1 MRGSM
6 ESKAAALGS
15 TDFVMPYKA
24 LGIDTFAVETDRD
37 SVLAGAEAISSGD
50 YGLVIVAENIAQA
63 ADEVLGRFSYD
74 PMPCVIVMPFTV
86 GSTGFALESLGAVLK
101 LATGIDI
108 IRKQ

>member
-1 MRGSM
+1 LKGSTV
-6 ESKAAALGS
+6 SKVAALGS

-24 LGIDTFAVETDRD
+24 LGIETFAVENDHAGVVAAAT
-37 SVLAGAEAISSGD
+37 SVVEGG
-50 YGLVIVAENIAQA
+50 YGLIIVAENVAQWV
-63 ADEVLGRFSYD
+63 DEVLGRFASD

-86 GSTGFALESLGAVLK
+86 SSTGFALESLAEAMK

>member
-1 MRGSM
+1 LRGSI
-6 ESKAAALGS
+6 ESKVAALGS

-24 LGIDTFAVETDRD
+24 LGIETFAVEHDREGVVAAAT
-37 SVLAGAEAISSGD
+37 SVVEGG
-50 YGLVIVAENIAQA
+50 YGLVIVAENVARW
-63 ADEVLGRFSYD
+63 ADEVLGRFSSD

-86 GSTGFALESLGAVLK
+86 SSTGFALESLSEALK